1 MRSASVSTL
10 LDEEKE
16 TSKSDEE
23 KTTQFVKEFGRVG
36 LPVTYCP
43 GAT

>member
-36 LPVTYCP
+36 LPVTYFP